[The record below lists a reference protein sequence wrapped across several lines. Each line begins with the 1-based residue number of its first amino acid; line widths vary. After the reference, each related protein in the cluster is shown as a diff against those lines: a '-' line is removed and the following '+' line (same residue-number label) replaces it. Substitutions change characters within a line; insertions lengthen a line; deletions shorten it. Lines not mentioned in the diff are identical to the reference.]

1 MKMKIIKLV
10 IFYNIFYYKNM
21 CYSFNTSIMSY
32 TLGMI
37 SGIVALFTNQI
48 VLGMLILCYT
58 QMQLSEALIWK
69 GIDTNNINLNKKGT
83 KYGKYLLAT
92 HNIAI
97 GLGIII
103 AILIQKQKLKWTDYL
118 PLIVGVLFFIFVVTF
133 YYYKKDYPDVT
144 YPVNSC
150 SDKSCQN
157 AENRLKWPYP
167 HEWYIF
173 SYIISLIIL
182 LFYIK
187 PNKSKIF
194 LASVFTITLLISMF
208 IYPKSVG
215 SVWCFSTSWLAP
227 IIVLINYFLVNY

>member
-10 IFYNIFYYKNM
+10 VFIIFFIIKM

-48 VLGMLILCYT
+48 VLGILILCYT

-133 YYYKKDYPDVT
+133 YYYKKDYLDIT
-144 YPVNSC
+144 YPINNC

-167 HEWYIF
+167 HGWYIF

-182 LFYIK
+182 LFYIN

-194 LASVFTITLLISMF
+194 LASVFTITLLVSMF
-208 IYPKSVG
+208 VYPKSTG